1 MPEQKPFGRAS
12 KQAAEIVFR
21 HELERAER
29 QAEER
34 SRRRIVAIP
43 SSRRY
48 RHRVGDV
55 EIEVIDAAA
64 AVAEAIKVAS

>member
-1 MPEQKPFGRAS
+1 MEACLSRSRSVA
-12 KQAAEIVFR
+12 AAEIMFR
-21 HELERAER
+21 QELERAER

-34 SRRRIVAIP
+34 IRQRILAIP

-48 RHRVGDV
+48 THRVGDV

-64 AVAEAIKVAS
+64 VAEAIQATS

>member
-1 MPEQKPFGRAS
+1 MPEQKRFGRAS

-21 HELERAER
+21 QELERAER

-34 SRRRIVAIP
+34 IRQRILAIP

-48 RHRVGDV
+48 MHRVGDV

-64 AVAEAIKVAS
+64 VAQAIQATS

>member
-12 KQAAEIVFR
+12 QQAAEIVFR
-21 HELERAER
+21 QERERAER

-34 SRRRIVAIP
+34 IRQRILAIP
-43 SSRRY
+43 GSRRY
-48 RHRVGDV
+48 MHRVGDV

-64 AVAEAIKVAS
+64 VAEAIQATS

>member
-12 KQAAEIVFR
+12 KQAAEIVFGQ
-21 HELERAER
+21 ELKRAEW

-34 SRRRIVAIP
+34 IRQRILAIR

-48 RHRVGDV
+48 IHRAGDV

-64 AVAEAIKVAS
+64 VAQAIQATS

>member
-1 MPEQKPFGRAS
+1 VFG
-12 KQAAEIVFR
+12 Q
-21 HELERAER
+21 ELERAER

-34 SRRRIVAIP
+34 IRQRILAIP

-48 RHRVGDV
+48 MQRVGEV

-64 AVAEAIKVAS
+64 VAGGDSGHLLKQQIPTGAES

>member
-1 MPEQKPFGRAS
+1 
-12 KQAAEIVFR
+12 VFR
-21 HELERAER
+21 QELERAER
-29 QAEER
+29 QAEEPI
-34 SRRRIVAIP
+34 RRRILAIP

-48 RHRVGDV
+48 MHRVGDV

>member
-12 KQAAEIVFR
+12 KQAADIVIR
-21 HELERAER
+21 QELERAER

-34 SRRRIVAIP
+34 IRQRILAIP

-48 RHRVGDV
+48 MQRVGDV

-64 AVAEAIKVAS
+64 VAEAIQATS